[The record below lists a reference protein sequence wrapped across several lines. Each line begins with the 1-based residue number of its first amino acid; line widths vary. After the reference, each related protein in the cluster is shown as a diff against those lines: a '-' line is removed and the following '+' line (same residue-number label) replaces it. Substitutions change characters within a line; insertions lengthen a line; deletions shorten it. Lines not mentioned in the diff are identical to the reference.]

1 MSLSGQRY
9 QPERYSL
16 IPRTL
21 TFLLHEDDILLMRVP
36 KGRGTWSGL
45 YNGVGG
51 HIERGEEPYTA
62 ALREI
67 LEETNHSPSA
77 LMLCGIV
84 QIDTKTNPGIGLYVF
99 IGRVD
104 HKIALPRGPEGTPE
118 WVKISELDTIPLVED
133 LPQIIPKTFEA
144 EKSGSTFFA
153 KYQYDSEDLLTITFA
168 PK

>member
-9 QPERYSL
+9 QTGRYSL

-21 TFLLHEDDILLMRVP
+21 TFLLHDDDILLMKVP

-67 LEETNHSPSA
+67 LEETNHSPSD

-84 QIDTKTNPGIGLYVF
+84 HIDTKTNPGIGLYVF
-99 IGRVD
+99 IGRLD
-104 HKIALPRGPEGTPE
+104 HKVASPQGPEGTPE
-118 WVKISELDTIPLVED
+118 WVKIRELDTIPLIED

-144 EKSGSTFFA
+144 ERSGSPFFA
-153 KYQYDSEDLLTITFA
+153 KYMYDSHDRLNIIFTTG
-168 PK
+168 

>member
-9 QPERYSL
+9 QPDRYSL

-21 TFLLHEDDILLMRVP
+21 TFLLHEDEILLMKVA

-67 LEETNHSPSA
+67 LEETNISPSA
-77 LMLCGIV
+77 LTLCGIV
-84 QIDTKTNPGIGLYVF
+84 QIDTNSNPGIGLYIF

-104 HKIALPRGPEGTPE
+104 HKGDLPKGPEGTPE
-118 WVKISELDTIPLVED
+118 WIKISDLDTLPRVED
-133 LPQIIPKTFEA
+133 LLQIIPKTFEA
-144 EKSGSTFFA
+144 ERSRSVFFA
-153 KYQYDSEDLLTITFA
+153 KYLYDSQDRLNIIFTA
-168 PK
+168 G